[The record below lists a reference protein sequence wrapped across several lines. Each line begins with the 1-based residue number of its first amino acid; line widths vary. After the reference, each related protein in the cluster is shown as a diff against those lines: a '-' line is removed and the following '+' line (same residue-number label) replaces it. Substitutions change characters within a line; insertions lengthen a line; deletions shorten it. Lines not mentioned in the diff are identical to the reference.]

1 MHIEI
6 WWNPGRWWIVGLDVG
21 GVILDT
27 SSGLRFGKELSV
39 ARYGARGTFVSTVI
53 NLVLY
58 DLGVSYRDKEF
69 WSFNKVNLKRVT
81 TLCDTAQILNLPL
94 GQWRSTQQII
104 VTWIKAAANSA
115 ATVDSFILRDRSVDG
130 VSKSV
135 VAVVPSRRYKYL
147 LRHDDLTGYV
157 TL

>member
-1 MHIEI
+1 
-6 WWNPGRWWIVGLDVG
+6 VGLDVG

-69 WSFNKVNLKRVT
+69 
-81 TLCDTAQILNLPL
+81 
-94 GQWRSTQQII
+94 
-104 VTWIKAAANSA
+104 
-115 ATVDSFILRDRSVDG
+115 
-130 VSKSV
+130 
-135 VAVVPSRRYKYL
+135 
-147 LRHDDLTGYV
+147 
-157 TL
+157 